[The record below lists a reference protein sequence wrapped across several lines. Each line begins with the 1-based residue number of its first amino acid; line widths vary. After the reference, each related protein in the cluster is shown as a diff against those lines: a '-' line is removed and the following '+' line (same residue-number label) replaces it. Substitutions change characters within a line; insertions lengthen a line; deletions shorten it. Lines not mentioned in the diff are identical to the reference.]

1 MIAAATSTGR
11 LFLTVFACGF
21 GLNVVAGDQYIAL
34 VLPSRIFRAE
44 FARRGLAP
52 TNLSR
57 LAADSGTVTSPL
69 VPWNSCGAFMGATL
83 GVSTLALPA
92 VRHLLLRKSGSE
104 RPVRLHRVPH
114 REGRPHQRS
123 DRGDSMSTD
132 VETAE
137 GTTPGVV
144 AKMTLPTLTAMVVG
158 GMVGAGVFSLP
169 ARFGVATGILGSLIA
184 WAIAGTGMLMLAFVF
199 QNLAIR
205 KPELDSGVFI
215 YAKAG
220 FGDYA
225 GFNSAIG
232 FWASSV
238 AGNTFYWVFI
248 SATLGAFFDSF
259 GDGDTVL
266 AVGRCRPSGVWM
278 FHYLIARGCPRRRG
292 HQPDRHRSSRSSR
305 SWSSSSCCSSTSTP
319 ASSPT
324 TGRPTGYGDLG
335 NLNEQVRNTMLITT
349 FVFIGIEGAS
359 VYSRYAKRRE
369 DVGKATVLGFLS
381 VLSIFALVTLSSYSV
396 VPQPE
401 LADTRQPSMVGVF
414 ESVVGDWGEVFISVA
429 VIVSVL
435 GAYLAWTLMA
445 AEVMYIPARND
456 DFPEFLGQENENGT
470 PITALVVTSLARAGA
485 ARAHAVRQRR
495 AELHARPVHQPGAAA
510 RTCSRRRTRSSSA

>member
-1 MIAAATSTGR
+1 MSSEAATTEAPAAA
-11 LFLTVFACGF
+11 
-21 GLNVVAGDQYIAL
+21 
-34 VLPSRIFRAE
+34 
-44 FARRGLAP
+44 
-52 TNLSR
+52 
-57 LAADSGTVTSPL
+57 
-69 VPWNSCGAFMGATL
+69 
-83 GVSTLALPA
+83 
-92 VRHLLLRKSGSE
+92 K
-104 RPVRLHRVPH
+104 
-114 REGRPHQRS
+114 
-123 DRGDSMSTD
+123 MS
-132 VETAE
+132 
-137 GTTPGVV
+137 
-144 AKMTLPTLTAMVVG
+144 LPTLTAMVVG

-184 WAIAGTGMLMLAFVF
+184 WAIAGAGMLMLAFVF
-199 QNLAIR
+199 QTLAIR

-248 SATLGAFFDSF
+248 GATIGAFYDGF

-266 AVGRCRPSGVWM
+266 AVALSTVGVWL
-278 FHYLIARGCPRRRG
+278 FHYLIARGVRDAAVINRIVTIFKVLPILVFIVVLFISFDAG
-292 HQPDRHRSSRSSR
+292 VFADN
-305 SWSSSSCCSSTSTP
+305 WV
-319 ASSPT
+319 A
-324 TGRPTGYGDLG
+324 TGYGDLG
-335 NLNEQVRNTMLITT
+335 SLDEQIRNTMLITT

-359 VYSRYAKRRE
+359 VYSRYAKKRE

-401 LADTRQPSMVGVF
+401 LAATRQPSMVGVF

-445 AEVMYIPARND
+445 AEVMYVPARSD
-456 DFPEFLGQENENGT
+456 DMPAFLGHENRNGT
-470 PITALVVTSLARAGA
+470 PITALVVTSLAVQGLLALTLFVNDALNFMLDLATSLAILPYLLAAAYALKLGLTGEAYEGVSAGVRRKETIVAGIATAYTIFLFDAAGLKFVLLMTLILAPASLLYVKARSERGRRIFSPTEIALLVAILIGA
-485 ARAHAVRQRR
+485 AIGVVGLWTGRIS
-495 AELHARPVHQPGAAA
+495 L
-510 RTCSRRRTRSSSA
+510 